1 MNFEQQ
7 MDFFAADHLV
17 QYDTPLGPLSDEM
30 KSIFEQQLETPKTN
44 FDILLNKYLNNDEI
58 TDVELQQLSEVER
71 NALI

>member
-17 QYDTPLGPLSDEM
+17 QYDTPLSDEM